1 MSVEFVDLSSN
12 PYCCQGYQQL
22 RVFTERIQL
31 LLKDVYEI
39 PIKYSIF
46 ILKEA
51 LVGFKALNGYYGY
64 FTISDKMIGFNSDDK
79 VKVWMN

>member
-22 RVFTERIQL
+22 RVFTERIHH
-31 LLKDVYEI
+31 LLKDVYDI

-51 LVGFKALNGYYGY
+51 LVGFKALNGHYGY
-64 FTISDKMIGFNSDDK
+64 FTISYYMLGFNSHDR
-79 VKVWMN
+79 VKVWMY